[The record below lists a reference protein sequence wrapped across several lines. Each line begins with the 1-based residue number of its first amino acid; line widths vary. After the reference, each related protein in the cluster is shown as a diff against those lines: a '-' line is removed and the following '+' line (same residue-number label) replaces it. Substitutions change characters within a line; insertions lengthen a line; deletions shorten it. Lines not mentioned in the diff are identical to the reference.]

1 MLLSLLFL
9 NLLLNFSFLRV
20 IRFAICQQ
28 VLKGIIDRVEREEKN
43 NQRKQKLKESAEE
56 RKIKASNQ
64 RLQGYLHKH
73 LEVLRKDILK
83 KRAIME
89 KEIQA
94 EIQVMKFSNY
104 FQSIIRNK

>member
-1 MLLSLLFL
+1 MSLLFFF
-9 NLLLNFSFLRV
+9 NLSACFSFLCV

-94 EIQVMKFSNY
+94 EIQVTYMFSN
-104 FQSIIRNK
+104 F